1 MSILSV
7 VKGKAKEAAEGAKN
21 LAVKGAKKAANGVA
35 KMAVLS
41 PYDVEAIDSERQRYL
56 EEKREGE
63 NIAKEAVERSLQSIA
78 IEVTQT
84 YLPRMDSVYLPVL
97 WENESFS
104 VGNRIRYFDVT
115 KWVVDSS
122 EKSLDK
128 LTNLYQVLSK
138 ECCSIALI
146 YTRRMDGCTVTLAVA
161 NLGESDQ
168 PYIAK
173 NLCERLRQAL
183 QGNFPGVELPL
194 QNQAGTPT
202 SLQTASSEDTLV
214 AVSNLASERSED
226 FISQSIE
233 KLLDGVVP
241 KSKDEEYTVM
251 LLAQPSFNL
260 EARRDRL
267 YELYSVLSPYA
278 TWQESTSTN
287 ESLTK
292 TASASVGL
300 QLGAHWGTS
309 FGTSFGVNANV
320 GGGAPFAH
328 ASVGTSESV
337 NFGTNLGFSIGG
349 SFQRASTSSKTFG
362 KTDGTTRSY
371 SNYGIKHTLELLEN
385 QVKRLE
391 ECMALGMWEFGAYV
405 ISKDYNTASNVANMY
420 LSLTQGEKSYLEQAA
435 INVWSPQ
442 TQGPAVTENII
453 SWLQALQHPEFALS
467 PNWIEMNPNL
477 QVFPTLTTP
486 ATAISGD
493 ELAHALNFP
502 RKSVGGLPVYEC
514 VSFGREVV
522 QYNQRRENPT
532 ISLGKIVHMRQV
544 ENAEVRLNKDSL
556 TAHTFITGSTGAGK
570 SNTIYTLLDKL
581 CLSSDN
587 QTHFLI
593 IEPAKGEYKDAL
605 GGYAGVSVFGTN
617 PYKAPILKSNPFSFP
632 EDTHVLEHID
642 RLVEIFNACWPM
654 YAAMPAVLKAAV
666 ELAYENCGWSLST
679 SECFTENRNFPTFRD
694 VREALPEVVNSK
706 GFSKDTQG
714 DYTGA
719 LLTRLESLTNGITG
733 QVLCAKDELTA
744 PDLFDQNVIVDL
756 SRVGSSETKALLMGV
771 LILKLQEH
779 RMAQRAACINR
790 SNSGLQHITVL
801 EEAHNLLRRTSTEQS
816 QENSNLQGKSVEMLT
831 NAIAEMRTYGEGFII
846 ADQAPG
852 LLDMAAIRNTNTKI
866 ILRLPDEGDRIL
878 VGKAAGL
885 NNDQIV
891 ELSRLDTGVAAVY
904 QNHWLEP
911 VLCKVEHFS
920 DEKTFKYENKATP
933 ESNDS
938 LHKFLM
944 NLFSLSDDKE
954 LTQEDVDAVSRWFS
968 NMDPP
973 SQTKKLIHKALKGDR
988 LLLQEQEIVAYSL
1001 FKGKQLANLLVKFT
1015 DESEGIKHLDAWLIH
1030 MAGVQNEE
1038 LAIRLRQLIL
1048 RGVIEFSGTNSLK
1061 RFSDYI
1067 TEGRVVL
1074 WQ

>member
-7 VKGKAKEAAEGAKN
+7 VKEKAQEAVEGAKN
-21 LAVKGAKKAANGVA
+21 VAIKGAKKAADGVA

-41 PYDVEAIDSERQRYL
+41 PYEVEAIDARRQEYL
-56 EEKREGE
+56 EAKSDGD

-84 YLPRMDSVYLPVL
+84 YLPRLDSIYLPVR
-97 WENESFS
+97 WESESFS
-104 VGNRIRYFDVT
+104 VENRIRYFDVT

-138 ECCSIALI
+138 EDCSVALI
-146 YTRRMDGCTVTLAVA
+146 YTRRMDGCSVTLAVA

-168 PYIAK
+168 PYIAH

-183 QGNFPGVELPL
+183 QGNFPGVELPP
-194 QNQAGTPT
+194 QSKAGTPVP
-202 SLQTASSEDTLV
+202 LQNASSTDTLV

-226 FISQSIE
+226 FVSQSIE

-241 KSKDEEYTVM
+241 KSKEEEYTVV

-260 EARRDRL
+260 EARRDRI

-278 TWQESTSTN
+278 TWQESSSTN

-300 QLGAHWGTS
+300 QLGAHWGKQ
-309 FGTSFGVNANV
+309 FGTNV
-320 GGGAPFAH
+320 GGH
-328 ASVGTSESV
+328 AGVGGVGV
-337 NFGTNLGFSIGG
+337 NVNASQGTNFGFSIGG
-349 SFQRASTSSKTFG
+349 SFQRASTSSETIG

-371 SNYGIKHTLELLEN
+371 TNYGIKHTLELLEN

-405 ISKDYNTASNVANMY
+405 ISRDYNTASNVANMY
-420 LSLTQGEKSYLEQAA
+420 LSLTQGENSYLEQAA
-435 INVWSPQ
+435 INVWSSQ
-442 TQGPAVTENII
+442 MQDSASTENII
-453 SWLQALQHPEFALS
+453 PWLQALQHPEFALS
-467 PNWIEMNPNL
+467 PNWIETAPDL
-477 QVFPTLTTP
+477 QVFPTLATA

-514 VSFGREVV
+514 VPFGREVV
-522 QYNQRRENPT
+522 QYDKSQGKP
-532 ISLGKIVHMRQV
+532 SVLLGKIVHMRQV
-544 ENAEVRLNKDSL
+544 GNTEVSLDKDSL
-556 TAHTFITGSTGAGK
+556 TSHTFITGSTGAGK

-581 CLSSDN
+581 CLSSDE
-587 QTHFLI
+587 QTHFII
-593 IEPAKGEYKDAL
+593 IEPAKGEYRDAL
-605 GGYAGVSVFGTN
+605 GGYPGVSVYGTN
-617 PYKAPILKSNPFSFP
+617 PYKAPILRLNPFSFP
-632 EDTHVLEHID
+632 KDTHVLEHID
-642 RLVEIFNACWPM
+642 RLVEVFNACWPM
-654 YAAMPAVLKAAV
+654 YAAMPAVLKASV
-666 ELAYENCGWSLST
+666 ELAYENCGWNLASSK
-679 SECFTENRNFPTFRD
+679 CFTGSRNFPTFRD
-694 VREALPEVVNSK
+694 VRSALPDVVNSK

-719 LLTRLESLTNGITG
+719 LLTRLESLTNGING
-733 QVLCAKDELTA
+733 QVLCAKDELA
-744 PDLFDQNVIVDL
+744 DGELFDRNVIVDL
-756 SRVGSSETKALLMGV
+756 SRVGSSETKALLMGILV
-771 LILKLQEH
+771 LKLQEH
-779 RMAQRAACINR
+779 RMAQRAAGANR

-816 QENSNLQGKSVEMLT
+816 QESSNLQGKSVEMLT

-866 ILRLPDEGDRIL
+866 VLRLPDEGDRVLI
-878 VGKAAGL
+878 GRAAGL
-885 NNDQIV
+885 NDDQIV

-920 DEKTFKYENKATP
+920 DEKSFAYEYKPSNESDGAIHKY
-933 ESNDS
+933 
-938 LHKFLM
+938 LM
-944 NLFSLSDDKE
+944 RLFALSDDKE
-954 LTQEDVDAVSRWFS
+954 LSEEDVDVVSRWIAS
-968 NMDPP
+968 VDQPM
-973 SQTKKLIHKALKGDR
+973 QTKSLMHKSLKCGQLPEKD
-988 LLLQEQEIVAYSL
+988 QEIVAYSL
-1001 FKGKQLANLLVKFT
+1001 FKGRQLAKSLVKYM
-1015 DESEGIKHLDAWLIH
+1015 DEKEGVKHLDTWLLQ
-1030 MAGVQNEE
+1030 MDGVQNEE
-1038 LAIRLRQLIL
+1038 LAIHLRQLIL
-1048 RGVIEFSGTNSLK
+1048 RGVIESSGVESLN
-1061 RFSDYI
+1061 RFSTYI
-1067 TEGRVVL
+1067 TEGRVL
-1074 WQ
+1074 

>member
-7 VKGKAKEAAEGAKN
+7 VKEKAQEAVEGAKN
-21 LAVKGAKKAANGVA
+21 VAIKGAKKAADGVA

-41 PYDVEAIDSERQRYL
+41 PYEVEAVDAQRQQYL
-56 EEKREGE
+56 EAKSDGD

-84 YLPRMDSVYLPVL
+84 YLPRLDSIYLPVR
-97 WENESFS
+97 WESESFS
-104 VGNRIRYFDVT
+104 VENRIRYFDVT

-138 ECCSIALI
+138 EDCSVALI
-146 YTRRMDGCTVTLAVA
+146 YTRRMDGCSVTLAVA

-168 PYIAK
+168 PHIAH

-194 QNQAGTPT
+194 QSEAGTPAP
-202 SLQTASSEDTLV
+202 LQNASSADTLV

-241 KSKDEEYTVM
+241 KSKEEEYTVV
-251 LLAQPSFNL
+251 LLAQPSYNL

-278 TWQESTSTN
+278 TWQESSSTN

-300 QLGAHWGTS
+300 QLGAHWGKQ
-309 FGTSFGVNANV
+309 
-320 GGGAPFAH
+320 
-328 ASVGTSESV
+328 
-337 NFGTNLGFSIGG
+337 FGTNVGSHAGVGGVGISVHASQGTNFGFSIGG
-349 SFQRASTSSKTFG
+349 SFQRASTSSETIG
-362 KTDGTTRSY
+362 KTDGTTHSY
-371 SNYGIKHTLELLEN
+371 TNYGIKHTLELLEN

-405 ISKDYNTASNVANMY
+405 ISRDYNTASNVANMY
-420 LSLTQGEKSYLEQAA
+420 LSLTQGENSYLEQAA
-435 INVWSPQ
+435 INVWSSQ
-442 TQGPAVTENII
+442 MQGSASTESII
-453 SWLQALQHPEFALS
+453 PWLQTLQHPEFALS
-467 PNWIEMNPNL
+467 PNWIETAPDL
-477 QVFPTLTTP
+477 QVFPTLATA

-514 VSFGREVV
+514 VPFGREVV
-522 QYNQRRENPT
+522 QYDKSQGKP
-532 ISLGKIVHMRQV
+532 SVLLGKIVHMRQV
-544 ENAEVRLNKDSL
+544 GNIEVSLDKDSL
-556 TAHTFITGSTGAGK
+556 TSHTFITGSTGAGK

-581 CLSSDN
+581 CLSTDE

-593 IEPAKGEYKDAL
+593 IEPAKGEYKEAL
-605 GGYAGVSVFGTN
+605 GGYPGVSVYGTN
-617 PYKAPILKSNPFSFP
+617 PYKAPILRLNPFSFP

-642 RLVEIFNACWPM
+642 RLVEVFNACWPM
-654 YAAMPAVLKAAV
+654 YAAMPAVLKASV
-666 ELAYENCGWSLST
+666 ELAYENCGWNLASSK
-679 SECFTENRNFPTFRD
+679 CFTGSRNFPTFRD
-694 VREALPEVVNSK
+694 VRSALPDVVNSK

-719 LLTRLESLTNGITG
+719 LLTRLESLTNGING
-733 QVLCAKDELTA
+733 QVLCAKDELA
-744 PDLFDQNVIVDL
+744 DGELFDRNVIVDL
-756 SRVGSSETKALLMGV
+756 SRVGSSETKALLMGILV
-771 LILKLQEH
+771 LKLQEH
-779 RMAQRAACINR
+779 RMAQRAAGANR

-816 QENSNLQGKSVEMLT
+816 QESSNLQGKSVEMLT

-866 ILRLPDEGDRIL
+866 VLRLPDEGDRVLI
-878 VGKAAGL
+878 GRAAGL
-885 NNDQIV
+885 NDDQIV
-891 ELSRLDTGVAAVY
+891 ELSRLDTGVAAIY

-920 DEKTFKYENKATP
+920 DEKSFAYEYKPSNESDGAIHKY
-933 ESNDS
+933 
-938 LHKFLM
+938 LM
-944 NLFSLSDDKE
+944 RLFALSDDKE
-954 LTQEDVDAVSRWFS
+954 LSEEDVDVVSRWIAS
-968 NMDPP
+968 VDQPM
-973 SQTKKLIHKALKGDR
+973 QTKSLMHKSLKCGQLPEKD
-988 LLLQEQEIVAYSL
+988 QEIVAYSL
-1001 FKGKQLANLLVKFT
+1001 FKGRQLAKSLVKYM
-1015 DESEGIKHLDAWLIH
+1015 DEKEGVKHLDTWLLQ
-1030 MAGVQNEE
+1030 MDGVQNEE
-1038 LAIRLRQLIL
+1038 LAIHLRQLIL
-1048 RGVIEFSGTNSLK
+1048 RGVIESSGVESLN
-1061 RFSDYI
+1061 RFSTYI
-1067 TEGRVVL
+1067 TEGRVL
-1074 WQ
+1074 

>member
-7 VKGKAKEAAEGAKN
+7 VKEKAQEAVEGAKN
-21 LAVKGAKKAANGVA
+21 VAIKGAKKAAGGVA

-41 PYDVEAIDSERQRYL
+41 PYEVEAIDAQRREYL
-56 EEKREGE
+56 EEKR
-63 NIAKEAVERSLQSIA
+63 NDKDTAKEAVSRSLQSIA

-84 YLPRMDSVYLPVL
+84 YLPRLDSIYLPVR

-104 VGNRIRYFDVT
+104 VENRIRYFDVT

-138 ECCSIALI
+138 EDCSVALI
-146 YTRRMDGCTVTLAVA
+146 YTRRMDGCSVTLAVA

-168 PYIAK
+168 PYIAH

-183 QGNFPGVELPL
+183 QGNFPGVELPP
-194 QNQAGTPT
+194 QSKAGTPVP
-202 SLQTASSEDTLV
+202 LQNASSTDTLV

-226 FISQSIE
+226 FVSQSIE

-241 KSKDEEYTVM
+241 KSKEEEYTVV

-260 EARRDRL
+260 EARRDRI

-278 TWQESTSTN
+278 TWQESSSTN

-300 QLGAHWGTS
+300 QLGAHWGKQ
-309 FGTSFGVNANV
+309 FGTNV
-320 GGGAPFAH
+320 GGH
-328 ASVGTSESV
+328 AGVGGVGV
-337 NFGTNLGFSIGG
+337 NVNASQGTNFGFSIGG
-349 SFQRASTSSKTFG
+349 SFQRASTSSETIG

-371 SNYGIKHTLELLEN
+371 TNYGIKHTLELLEN

-405 ISKDYNTASNVANMY
+405 ISRDYNTASNVANMY

-435 INVWSPQ
+435 INVWSSQ
-442 TQGPAVTENII
+442 IQGSASIENII
-453 SWLQALQHPEFALS
+453 PWLQALQHPEFALS
-467 PNWIEMNPNL
+467 PGWTEINPDL
-477 QVFPTLTTP
+477 QVFPTLATA

-514 VSFGREVV
+514 VPFGREVV
-522 QYNQRRENPT
+522 QYDKSQGKP
-532 ISLGKIVHMRQV
+532 SVLLGKIVHMRQV
-544 ENAEVRLNKDSL
+544 GNTEVSLDKDSL
-556 TAHTFITGSTGAGK
+556 TSHTFITGSTGAGK

-581 CLSSDN
+581 CLSSDE

-593 IEPAKGEYKDAL
+593 IEPAKGEYRDAL
-605 GGYAGVSVFGTN
+605 GGYPGVSVYGTN
-617 PYKAPILKSNPFSFP
+617 PYKAPILRLNPFSFP

-642 RLVEIFNACWPM
+642 RLVEVFNACWPM
-654 YAAMPAVLKAAV
+654 YAAMPAVLKASV
-666 ELAYENCGWSLST
+666 ELAYENCGWNLASST
-679 SECFTENRNFPTFRD
+679 CFTGSRNFPTFRD
-694 VREALPEVVNSK
+694 VRSALPDVVNSK

-719 LLTRLESLTNGITG
+719 LLTRLESLTNGING
-733 QVLCAKDELTA
+733 QVLCAKDELA
-744 PDLFDQNVIVDL
+744 DGELFDRNVIVDL
-756 SRVGSSETKALLMGV
+756 SRVGSSETKALLMGILV
-771 LILKLQEH
+771 LKLQEH
-779 RMAQRAACINR
+779 RMAQRAAGANR

-816 QENSNLQGKSVEMLT
+816 QESSNLQGKSVEMLT

-866 ILRLPDEGDRIL
+866 VLRLPDEGDRVLI
-878 VGKAAGL
+878 GRAAGL
-885 NNDQIV
+885 NDDQIV

-920 DEKTFKYENKATP
+920 DEKSFAYEYKPSNESDGAIHKY
-933 ESNDS
+933 
-938 LHKFLM
+938 LM
-944 NLFSLSDDKE
+944 RLFALSDDKE
-954 LTQEDVDAVSRWFS
+954 LSEEDVDVVSRWIAS
-968 NMDPP
+968 VDQPM
-973 SQTKKLIHKALKGDR
+973 QTKSLMHKSLKCGQLPEKD
-988 LLLQEQEIVAYSL
+988 QEIVAYSL
-1001 FKGKQLANLLVKFT
+1001 FKGRQLAKSLVKYM
-1015 DESEGIKHLDAWLIH
+1015 DEKEGVKHLDTWLLQ
-1030 MAGVQNEE
+1030 MDGVQNEE
-1038 LAIRLRQLIL
+1038 LAIHLRQLIL
-1048 RGVIEFSGTNSLK
+1048 RGVIESSGVESLN
-1061 RFSDYI
+1061 RFSTYI
-1067 TEGRVVL
+1067 TEGRVL
-1074 WQ
+1074 

>member
-7 VKGKAKEAAEGAKN
+7 VKEKAQEAVEGAKN
-21 LAVKGAKKAANGVA
+21 VAIKGAKKAADGVA

-41 PYDVEAIDSERQRYL
+41 PYEVEAIDARRQEYL
-56 EEKREGE
+56 EAKSDGD

-84 YLPRMDSVYLPVL
+84 YLPRLDSIYLPVR
-97 WENESFS
+97 WESESFS
-104 VGNRIRYFDVT
+104 VENRIRYFDVT

-138 ECCSIALI
+138 EDCSVALI
-146 YTRRMDGCTVTLAVA
+146 YTRRMDGCSVTLAVA

-168 PYIAK
+168 PYIAH

-183 QGNFPGVELPL
+183 QGNFPGVELPP
-194 QNQAGTPT
+194 QSKAGTPVP
-202 SLQTASSEDTLV
+202 LQNASSTDTLV

-226 FISQSIE
+226 FVSQSIE

-241 KSKDEEYTVM
+241 KSKEEEYTVV

-260 EARRDRL
+260 EARRDRI

-278 TWQESTSTN
+278 TWQESSSTN

-300 QLGAHWGTS
+300 QLGAHWGKQ
-309 FGTSFGVNANV
+309 FGTNV
-320 GGGAPFAH
+320 GGH
-328 ASVGTSESV
+328 AGVGGVGV
-337 NFGTNLGFSIGG
+337 NVNASQGTNFGFSIGG
-349 SFQRASTSSKTFG
+349 SFQRASTSSETIG

-371 SNYGIKHTLELLEN
+371 TNYGIKHTLELLEN

-405 ISKDYNTASNVANMY
+405 ISRDYNTASNVANMY

-435 INVWSPQ
+435 INVWSSQ
-442 TQGPAVTENII
+442 IQGSASIENII
-453 SWLQALQHPEFALS
+453 PWLQALQHPEFALS
-467 PNWIEMNPNL
+467 PGWTEINPDL
-477 QVFPTLTTP
+477 QVFPTLATA

-514 VSFGREVV
+514 VPFGREVV
-522 QYNQRRENPT
+522 QYDKSQGKP
-532 ISLGKIVHMRQV
+532 SVLLGKIVHMRQV
-544 ENAEVRLNKDSL
+544 GNTEVSLDKDSL
-556 TAHTFITGSTGAGK
+556 TSHTFITGSTGAGK

-581 CLSSDN
+581 CLSSDE

-593 IEPAKGEYKDAL
+593 IEPAKGEYRDAL
-605 GGYAGVSVFGTN
+605 GGYPGVSVYGTN
-617 PYKAPILKSNPFSFP
+617 PYKAPILRLNPFSFP

-642 RLVEIFNACWPM
+642 RLVEVFNACWPM
-654 YAAMPAVLKAAV
+654 YAAMPAVLKASV
-666 ELAYENCGWSLST
+666 ELAYENCGWNLASST
-679 SECFTENRNFPTFRD
+679 CFTGSRNFPTFRD
-694 VREALPEVVNSK
+694 VRSALPDVVNSK

-719 LLTRLESLTNGITG
+719 LLTRLESLTNGING
-733 QVLCAKDELTA
+733 QVLCAKDELA
-744 PDLFDQNVIVDL
+744 DGELFDRNVIVDL
-756 SRVGSSETKALLMGV
+756 SRVGSSETKALLMGILV
-771 LILKLQEH
+771 LKLQEH
-779 RMAQRAACINR
+779 RMAQRAAGANR

-816 QENSNLQGKSVEMLT
+816 QESSNLQGKSVEMLT

-866 ILRLPDEGDRIL
+866 VLRLPDEGDRVLI
-878 VGKAAGL
+878 GRAAGL
-885 NNDQIV
+885 NDDQIV

-920 DEKTFKYENKATP
+920 DEKSFAYEYKPSNESDGAIHKY
-933 ESNDS
+933 
-938 LHKFLM
+938 LM
-944 NLFSLSDDKE
+944 RLFALSDDKE
-954 LTQEDVDAVSRWFS
+954 LSEEDVDVVSRWIAS
-968 NMDPP
+968 VDQPM
-973 SQTKKLIHKALKGDR
+973 QTKSLMHKSLKCGQLPEKD
-988 LLLQEQEIVAYSL
+988 QEIVAYSL
-1001 FKGKQLANLLVKFT
+1001 FKGRQLAKSLVKYM
-1015 DESEGIKHLDAWLIH
+1015 DEKEGVKHLDTWLLQ
-1030 MAGVQNEE
+1030 MDGVQNEE
-1038 LAIRLRQLIL
+1038 LAIHLRQLIL
-1048 RGVIEFSGTNSLK
+1048 RGVIESSGVESLN
-1061 RFSDYI
+1061 RFSTYI
-1067 TEGRVVL
+1067 TEGRVL
-1074 WQ
+1074 

>member
-7 VKGKAKEAAEGAKN
+7 VKEKAQEAVEGAKN
-21 LAVKGAKKAANGVA
+21 VAIKGAKKAAGGVA

-41 PYDVEAIDSERQRYL
+41 PYEVEAIDAQRREYL
-56 EEKREGE
+56 EEKR
-63 NIAKEAVERSLQSIA
+63 NDKDTAKEAVSRSLQSIA

-84 YLPRMDSVYLPVL
+84 YLPRLDSIYLPVR

-104 VGNRIRYFDVT
+104 VENRIRYFDVT

-138 ECCSIALI
+138 EDCSVALI
-146 YTRRMDGCTVTLAVA
+146 YTRRMDGCSVTLAVA

-168 PYIAK
+168 PYIAH

-183 QGNFPGVELPL
+183 QGNFPGVELPP
-194 QNQAGTPT
+194 QSKAGTPVP
-202 SLQTASSEDTLV
+202 LQNASSTDTLV

-226 FISQSIE
+226 FVSQSIE

-241 KSKDEEYTVM
+241 KSKEEEYTVV

-260 EARRDRL
+260 EARRDRI

-278 TWQESTSTN
+278 TWQESSSTN

-300 QLGAHWGTS
+300 QLGAHWGKQ
-309 FGTSFGVNANV
+309 FGTNV
-320 GGGAPFAH
+320 GGH
-328 ASVGTSESV
+328 AGVGGVGV
-337 NFGTNLGFSIGG
+337 NVNASQGTNFGFSIGG
-349 SFQRASTSSKTFG
+349 SFQRASTSSETIG

-371 SNYGIKHTLELLEN
+371 TNYGIKHTLELLEN

-405 ISKDYNTASNVANMY
+405 ISRDYNTASNVANMY

-435 INVWSPQ
+435 INVWSSQ
-442 TQGPAVTENII
+442 IQGSASIENII
-453 SWLQALQHPEFALS
+453 PWLQALQHPEFALS
-467 PNWIEMNPNL
+467 PGWTEINPDL
-477 QVFPTLTTP
+477 QVFPTLATA

-514 VSFGREVV
+514 VPFGRAVV
-522 QYNQRRENPT
+522 QYDKSQGKP
-532 ISLGKIVHMRQV
+532 SVLLGKIVHMRQV
-544 ENAEVRLNKDSL
+544 GNTEVSLDKDSL
-556 TAHTFITGSTGAGK
+556 TSHTFITGSTGAGK

-581 CLSSDN
+581 CLSSDE

-593 IEPAKGEYKDAL
+593 IEPAKGEYRDAL
-605 GGYAGVSVFGTN
+605 GGYPGVSVYGTN
-617 PYKAPILKSNPFSFP
+617 PYKAPILRLNPFSFP

-642 RLVEIFNACWPM
+642 RLVEVFNACWPM
-654 YAAMPAVLKAAV
+654 YAAMPAVLKASV
-666 ELAYENCGWSLST
+666 ELAYENCGWNLASST
-679 SECFTENRNFPTFRD
+679 CFTGSRNFPTFRD
-694 VREALPEVVNSK
+694 VRSALPDVVNSK

-719 LLTRLESLTNGITG
+719 LLTRLESLTNGING
-733 QVLCAKDELTA
+733 QVLCAKDEL
-744 PDLFDQNVIVDL
+744 PDGELFDRNVIVDL
-756 SRVGSSETKALLMGV
+756 SRVGSSETKALLMGILV
-771 LILKLQEH
+771 LKLQEH
-779 RMAQRAACINR
+779 RMAQRAAGANR

-816 QENSNLQGKSVEMLT
+816 QESSNLQGKSVEMLT

-866 ILRLPDEGDRIL
+866 VLRLPDEGDRVLI
-878 VGKAAGL
+878 GRAAGL
-885 NNDQIV
+885 NDDQIV

-920 DEKTFKYENKATP
+920 DEKSFAYEYKPSNESDGAIHKY
-933 ESNDS
+933 
-938 LHKFLM
+938 LM
-944 NLFSLSDDKE
+944 RLFALSDDKE
-954 LTQEDVDAVSRWFS
+954 LSEEDVDVVSRWIAS
-968 NMDPP
+968 VDQPM
-973 SQTKKLIHKALKGDR
+973 QTKSLMHKSLKCGQLPEKD
-988 LLLQEQEIVAYSL
+988 QEIVAYSL
-1001 FKGKQLANLLVKFT
+1001 FKGRQLAKSLVKYM
-1015 DESEGIKHLDAWLIH
+1015 DEKEGVKHLDTWLLQ
-1030 MAGVQNEE
+1030 MDGVQNEE
-1038 LAIRLRQLIL
+1038 LAIHLRQLIL
-1048 RGVIEFSGTNSLK
+1048 RGVIESSGVESLN
-1061 RFSDYI
+1061 RFSTYI
-1067 TEGRVVL
+1067 TEGRVL
-1074 WQ
+1074 